1 MSATDGM
8 DLAGAVPQDDL
19 EALRRLI
26 QGITLA
32 QGNIFIK
39 ELLRQKK
46 IPLGATK
53 AEFEKHMLAA
63 IDNGTLQ
70 RADLEAWLDDVEGWG
85 DQHIYLYNIPRA
97 ITSDALWRDP
107 EHVHN
112 RVVQANLGD
121 VWEAPTS
128 LRFPEEPELTCIT
141 FADSVLRLVLHEGS
155 PGWVPEPGRNFEE
168 IIDGDRYQFRAFRER
183 ARRVVTRFEMR
194 LNVRLAALFIP
205 VRINTPEHKAAIEL
219 VEATVSR
226 LLPFDVIRKK
236 QIVIT
241 EVIKNLDQANY
252 APAPNRRPDV
262 VTQSTRLTSGGAY
275 VEFTSSSED
284 HGYAESPSIRQVRRT
299 IRQQHLP
306 EFSGSNGVLKF
317 HRTDTNQLSREVK
330 VQLYGTDRRIRIWRR
345 LTASDVWNIL
355 SIIAR
360 HQ

>member
-128 LRFPEEPELTCIT
+128 LRFPEEPELT
-141 FADSVLRLVLHEGS
+141 
-155 PGWVPEPGRNFEE
+155 
-168 IIDGDRYQFRAFRER
+168 
-183 ARRVVTRFEMR
+183 
-194 LNVRLAALFIP
+194 
-205 VRINTPEHKAAIEL
+205 
-219 VEATVSR
+219 
-226 LLPFDVIRKK
+226 
-236 QIVIT
+236 
-241 EVIKNLDQANY
+241 
-252 APAPNRRPDV
+252 
-262 VTQSTRLTSGGAY
+262 
-275 VEFTSSSED
+275 
-284 HGYAESPSIRQVRRT
+284 
-299 IRQQHLP
+299 
-306 EFSGSNGVLKF
+306 
-317 HRTDTNQLSREVK
+317 
-330 VQLYGTDRRIRIWRR
+330 
-345 LTASDVWNIL
+345 
-355 SIIAR
+355 
-360 HQ
+360 